1 MVSFD
6 GFMNYIVELIDNM
19 SSKTADHLR
28 ANPLVI
34 AHCIGAMK
42 IITAISIAKDSHVSM
57 ISRALFAPRRGIQD
71 RLGFWIPHRGFWI
84 PGIGFRILCQKNL
97 DSGFQSL
104 VGFQIPIISGIPDSL
119 CCIPDSKAQDSEFH
133 SKHL

>member
-57 ISRALFAPRRGIQD
+57 ISGALFAPLKGIQD
-71 RLGFWIPHRGFWI
+71 SLGFWIPHCGSWI
-84 PGIGFRILCQKNL
+84 PGIGFW
-97 DSGFQSL
+97 
-104 VGFQIPIISGIPDSL
+104 IPIVSGIPDSN
-119 CCIPDSKAQDSEFH
+119 H
-133 SKHL
+133 